1 MMMIHTTSRLVL
13 RRSLSCF
20 ALSASIITSA
30 AAFRD
35 VAAPNAG
42 VAPSIQAAAS
52 TQPAAAGATLDEAK
66 LKPRTAPVHCAGVE
80 SVQLDGV
87 LLKVDRVAI
96 QALAECKVHITNS
109 HIVGRVAVMAAGKA
123 AITFENCLIE
133 GTLQLAGDSVT
144 SIKSS
149 TVRGRVRK
157 LQTAE
162 MKDLGKNLWR

>member
-20 ALSASIITSA
+20 VLSASIIASA
-30 AAFRD
+30 AAFGD
-35 VAAPNAG
+35 VAAPDAG
-42 VAPSIQAAAS
+42 AAS
-52 TQPAAAGATLDEAK
+52 PTQAKEKAAGAVLDETR
-66 LKPRTAPVHCAGVE
+66 LKPRTGPVHCAGVE
-80 SVQLDGV
+80 SVELDGV
-87 LLKVDRVAI
+87 LLKADRVAI
-96 QALAECKVHITNS
+96 QALAECKVRITNS

-133 GTLQLAGDSVT
+133 GTLQLAGNSVT
-144 SIKSS
+144 SVRSS

-162 MKDLGKNLWR
+162 MKDLGHNLWR